1 MLTRFW
7 ISRRLPDKHAKMD
20 YSTSMSVM
28 APPVVCAPPRMAKT
42 KTIVTVRKNDK
53 DEKRAISRFQQ
64 KEIS

>member
-1 MLTRFW
+1 
-7 ISRRLPDKHAKMD
+7 
-20 YSTSMSVM
+20 
-28 APPVVCAPPRMAKT
+28 MAKT

>member
-1 MLTRFW
+1 MLTRFG
-7 ISRRLPDKHAKMD
+7 ISSRLPDKHAKMD

-28 APPVVCAPPRMAKT
+28 APLVVCAPPRMAKA
-42 KTIVTVRKNDK
+42 KTVVTARENRK